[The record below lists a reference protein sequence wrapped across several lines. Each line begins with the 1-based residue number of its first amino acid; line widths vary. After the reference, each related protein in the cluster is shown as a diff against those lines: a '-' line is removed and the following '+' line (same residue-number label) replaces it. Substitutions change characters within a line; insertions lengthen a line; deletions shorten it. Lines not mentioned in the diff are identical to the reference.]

1 MLAMLGPLQ
10 LQKPIIAA
18 AGTAGTGWEL
28 GEVLDLQH
36 LGAVTTKSI
45 TREARLGNAPMR
57 VAELPTGMLNAI
69 GLANP
74 GIAVFLRDHRAR
86 LSNLPCSVIG
96 SVAGASTDDY
106 VFVAEALAGS
116 GLDAVECNVSC
127 PNTSDGR
134 LFSDDPQRLRTL
146 VAAVREVV
154 GTTPL
159 LVKLPLDFERAS
171 RSAAAA
177 IEGGADILTLT
188 NTVPGLA
195 IDPDTRKPL
204 LGKGAGGVSG
214 PGIHP
219 MVVRMVHDVYTHV
232 AKPAGVP
239 ILGLGGVMQWRDA
252 AALILA
258 GASAVGVGTA
268 LFADPRRVI
277 KINKGLERWVRDQGV
292 ESVQDLVGE
301 AVFT

>member
-1 MLAMLGPLQ
+1 MPAMLGTLQ
-10 LQKPIIAA
+10 LHHPIVAA

-28 GEVLDLQH
+28 GEVLNLHH

-45 TREARLGNAPMR
+45 TREPRVGNAPMR

-74 GIAVFLRDHRAR
+74 GIGAFLTDHRPR
-86 LSNLPCSVIG
+86 LDAVGCKVIG

-106 VFVAEALAGS
+106 VFVAEALAAS

-127 PNTSDGR
+127 PNTADGR
-134 LFSDDPQRLRTL
+134 LFSDDPDRLREL
-146 VAAVREVV
+146 VAAVRAVV

-171 RSAAAA
+171 RSAQAA
-177 IEGGADILTLT
+177 IDGGADILTLT

-195 IDPDTRKPL
+195 IDPVSRRPL

-232 AKPAGVP
+232 AQRAGVP
-239 ILGLGGVMQWRDA
+239 ILGLGGIMHWRDA
-252 AALILA
+252 ATMLLA

-277 KINKGLERWVRDQGV
+277 KINRGLERWVRDQGV
-292 ESVQDLVGE
+292 ESVQDLVG
-301 AVFT
+301 AACFD

>member
-1 MLAMLGPLQ
+1 MPAMLGPLQ
-10 LQKPIIAA
+10 LHKPLVAA

-28 GEVLDLQH
+28 GEVLDLEH
-36 LGAVTTKSI
+36 FGAVTTKSI
-45 TREARLGNAPMR
+45 TREPRLGNAPMR
-57 VAELPTGMLNAI
+57 VAELPTGMLNAV

-74 GIAVFLRDHRAR
+74 GIAGFLRDHRSK
-86 LSNLPCSVIG
+86 LSDLPCKVIG
-96 SVAGASTDDY
+96 SVAGASTEDY

-116 GLDAVECNVSC
+116 GFDAVECNVSC
-127 PNTSDGR
+127 PNTADGR
-134 LFSDDPQRLRTL
+134 LFSDDPDRLHAL
-146 VAAVREVV
+146 VAAVRAAV

-177 IEGGADILTLT
+177 IAGGADILTLT

-195 IDPDTRKPL
+195 IDPDSRKPL

-219 MVVRMVHDVYTHV
+219 LVVRMVRDVYVHV
-232 AKPAGVP
+232 AHPAGIP
-239 ILGLGGVMQWRDA
+239 ILGLGGVMQWSNA
-252 AALILA
+252 AGLILA

-268 LFADPRRVI
+268 LFANPKRVI
-277 KINKGLERWVRDQGV
+277 KINRGLERWVARQGV
-292 ESVQDLVGE
+292 ESVGDLVGQ
-301 AVFT
+301 ASFD

>member
-10 LQKPIIAA
+10 LHKPIVAA

-28 GEVLDLQH
+28 GEVLHLQH

-45 TREARLGNAPMR
+45 TREPRLGNAPMR

-74 GIAVFLRDHRAR
+74 GIAAFLKVHRPR
-86 LSNLPCSVIG
+86 LGSLGCKVIG
-96 SVAGASTDDY
+96 SVAGASIDDY

-127 PNTSDGR
+127 PNTADGR
-134 LFSDDPQRLRTL
+134 LFCNDPTGLRDL
-146 VAAVREVV
+146 VAAVRTAI

-159 LVKLPLDFERAS
+159 LVKLPLDFQRAS
-171 RSAAAA
+171 HAAQSA
-177 IEGGADILTLT
+177 IDGGADILTLT

-195 IDPDTRKPL
+195 IDPDTRKPV

-252 AALILA
+252 AAMMLA

-268 LFADPRRVI
+268 LFANPRRVI
-277 KINKGLERWVRDQGV
+277 KINKGLDRWVLNQGV
-292 ESVQDLVGE
+292 ESVQELVGA
-301 AVFT
+301 AVID